1 MMSWNS
7 WIHSRQN
14 QCLEELHLLTHKEK
28 QPLQIPKEEQLPLT
42 QIKEDQLPLTQIK
55 EDQLPQTHKEDQP
68 LRTEGYRY
76 KIPIID
82 PRTTCPDLIGHH
94 LHMSQPKDQSIDLTR
109 TLNKKRPILDR

>member
-1 MMSWNS
+1 MSWNS

-28 QPLQIPKEEQLPLT
+28 QPLQIPKEEQLPL
-42 QIKEDQLPLTQIK
+42 
-55 EDQLPQTHKEDQP
+55 
-68 LRTEGYRY
+68 TEGYRY

-109 TLNKKRPILDR
+109 TLNKKRHILDR